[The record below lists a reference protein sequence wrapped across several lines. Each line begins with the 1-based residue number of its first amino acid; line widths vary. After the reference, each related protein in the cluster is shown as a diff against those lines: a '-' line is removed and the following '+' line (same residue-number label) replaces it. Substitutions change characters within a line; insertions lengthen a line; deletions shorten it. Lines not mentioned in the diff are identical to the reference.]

1 VSWEIPWHIN
11 IKKLQEL
18 RMAAAKQF
26 VIRLVKTT
34 SKKNTVFWKSIGYDI
49 VDISRQVG
57 SIGLRFHI
65 EGKLDGT
72 EESIELKVL
81 KNRGDK
87 VPDLRI
93 KDDKY
98 KSVSSGLW
106 FKEGVN
112 DRTKEPYKF
121 YSGSNFDSRA
131 LEDALGRNI
140 EMRMFRN
147 VSTNEKAPQYTI
159 FIGAKSQKT
168 TTSGG
173 QKAAEVGQSPEYD
186 DNLV

>member
-1 VSWEIPWHIN
+1 
-11 IKKLQEL
+11 
-18 RMAAAKQF
+18 MAASKQF

-34 SKKNTVFWKSIGYDI
+34 SKKNTVFWKSTSYDI

-57 SIGLRFHI
+57 SLGLRFHI
-65 EGKLDGT
+65 EGKLEGG
-72 EESIELKVL
+72 EETIELKIL

-87 VPDLRI
+87 TPPLRV

-131 LEDALGRNI
+131 LEDELGRNI
-140 EMRMFRN
+140 ELRMFRN

-159 FIGAKSQKT
+159 FIASKSQKGAN
-168 TTSGG
+168 TSGPR
-173 QKAAEVGQSPEYD
+173 AAEVGQPEN
-186 DNLV
+186 DNLI

>member
-1 VSWEIPWHIN
+1 MKYK
-11 IKKLQEL
+11 KKLQEL
-18 RMAAAKQF
+18 EMAASKQF

-34 SKKNTVFWKSIGYDI
+34 SKKNTVFWKSTGYDI

-65 EGKLDGT
+65 ENKLEGG
-72 EESIELKVL
+72 EETIELKIL

-87 VPDLRI
+87 TPPLRV

-112 DRTKEPYKF
+112 DRH
-121 YSGSNFDSRA
+121 
-131 LEDALGRNI
+131 
-140 EMRMFRN
+140 
-147 VSTNEKAPQYTI
+147 
-159 FIGAKSQKT
+159 
-168 TTSGG
+168 
-173 QKAAEVGQSPEYD
+173 
-186 DNLV
+186 